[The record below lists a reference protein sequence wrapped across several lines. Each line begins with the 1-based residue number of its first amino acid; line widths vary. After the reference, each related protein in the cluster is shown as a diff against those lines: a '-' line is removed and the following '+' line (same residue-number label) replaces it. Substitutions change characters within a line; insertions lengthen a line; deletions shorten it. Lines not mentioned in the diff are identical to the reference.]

1 MAAAAEEA
9 PEEWL
14 SAGVMPQ
21 QPDAAIEVGDEES
34 QEKPRKLRR
43 KTIWSRVQW
52 DAEKKIAY
60 ISVSIEKSSTNST
73 S

>member
-14 SAGVMPQ
+14 CAGVMPQ

-43 KTIWSRVQW
+43 KTI
-52 DAEKKIAY
+52 
-60 ISVSIEKSSTNST
+60 
-73 S
+73 